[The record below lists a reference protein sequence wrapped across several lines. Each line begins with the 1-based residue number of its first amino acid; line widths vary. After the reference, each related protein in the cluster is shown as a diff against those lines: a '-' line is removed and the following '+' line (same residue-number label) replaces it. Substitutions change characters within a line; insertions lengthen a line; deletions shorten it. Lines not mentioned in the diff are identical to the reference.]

1 MVRLAAHG
9 IDDSVDLSPG
19 TPVEVRRRFDRA
31 WARGFEVIDV
41 GDDGYRL
48 KRSSDDAVLPV
59 PFPHVDVRAARHT
72 RIP

>member
-1 MVRLAAHG
+1 MVRLTAHG
-9 IDDSVDLSPG
+9 IDDTVDLSPG